1 MAGNKKQSLLNGAL
15 ILSGAIVLV
24 KILSVLFKLYVA
36 NRIGYGGTGLYATA
50 YNIYTPIYSI
60 ALAGLPTAV
69 SKMVASEMAQGHYK
83 DVKKLFSV
91 SNLIF
96 ALMGVL
102 GTALMLLLAY
112 PYAVSVGSVDALP
125 SIIAISPSIF
135 FCCVMSGYRGY
146 YQGQRNMNPS
156 ALSQIFEAAGKL
168 IFGWLF
174 LNMVL
179 GSSLTFA
186 DRIPVLGD
194 LIADKASAYASAA
207 AVAGVSVGSFM
218 GVAYL
223 ILRRRLVKDAVTR
236 ALLDSSPA
244 AKSRKLLAKRLI
256 AIAIPIAIS
265 SLVFNVTTL
274 IDNWTIQNRLKVV
287 LERDYETVAAMY
299 PGIVAARGYTKDLAI
314 EFKTYLYGAYD
325 MVLEIKNVVPT
336 FTITLG
342 LSAIPILSESWVH
355 KDLPAVRRSV
365 ETVIRLC
372 MLIALPAG
380 VGMMVLS
387 EDLLYLLF
395 GSSVVNAPAIPY
407 IAPILILYGFS
418 VVFLAL
424 TQPLTAALQAIDRM
438 DVPIKSMLVGA
449 TVKVVANFVLVSIPS
464 VNIQG
469 AVVGSILCN
478 IVMVVWS
485 MAVLAKETKL
495 RYHWSSLVIRPFFAA
510 VISGAAA
517 WLTNSIF
524 EKALPPQGL
533 TFVSGLLSTDN
544 IACVAGVLAAVL
556 FYAIALF
563 ALRAVTKEDIS
574 MLPKGRKI
582 AKTLEKYGLLG

>member
-1 MAGNKKQSLLNGAL
+1 MAGTKKQSLLNGAL

-24 KILSVLFKLYVA
+24 KVLSVLFKLYVA

-69 SKMVASEMAQGHYK
+69 SKMVASELAQGHYR

-91 SNLIF
+91 SNLMF
-96 ALMGVL
+96 ALMGL
-102 GTALMLLLAY
+102 AGMAIMLLLAY
-112 PYAVSVGSVDALP
+112 PFAKSVGSLDALP

-174 LNMVL
+174 LNIVL
-179 GSSLTFA
+179 GSTLTFA
-186 DRIPVLGD
+186 DQIPVLKD
-194 LIADKASAYASAA
+194 LVTDKGSAYASAA
-207 AVAGVSVGSFM
+207 AVAGVSVGSLM
-218 GVAYL
+218 GVVFL
-223 ILRRRLVKDAVTR
+223 ILRRRLVKDGVTK
-236 ALLDSSPA
+236 ALLESSPEA
-244 AKSRKLLAKRLI
+244 QSRKVLAKRLI
-256 AIAIPIAIS
+256 VIAIPIAIS
-265 SLVFNVTTL
+265 SLVFNLTTL

-287 LERDYETVAAMY
+287 LERDYDTVAAMY
-299 PGIVAARGYTKDLAI
+299 PGIVSARGYTEALAI

-342 LSAIPILSESWVH
+342 LSAIPILSESWTR
-355 KDLPAVRRSV
+355 KDMPSVRRAI
-365 ETVIRLC
+365 ETVIRIS

-380 VGMMVLS
+380 IGMMVLS
-387 EDLLYLLF
+387 EDLLWLLF
-395 GSSVVNAPAIPY
+395 GASDLNAPAIPY
-407 IAPILILYGFS
+407 IAPILVLYGFS
-418 VVFLAL
+418 VFFLAL
-424 TQPLTAALQAIDRM
+424 TQPLTSALQAIDRM

-449 TVKVVANFVLVSIPS
+449 SVKVLANFILVSIPG

-478 IVMVVWS
+478 IVLVVWA
-485 MAVLAKETKL
+485 MVVLAKETRL
-495 RYHWSSLVIRPFFAA
+495 RYRWSSLVVRPFFAA

-524 EKALPPQGL
+524 EKALPAGGL
-533 TFVSGLLSTDN
+533 TFLWSRLSVDN

-556 FYAIALF
+556 FYVIGLF
-563 ALRAVTKEDIS
+563 ALRAVTKDDIS

-582 AKTLEKYGLLG
+582 AKRLEKYGLLG

>member
-1 MAGNKKQSLLNGAL
+1 MATAKKQSLLNGAL
-15 ILSGAIVLV
+15 ILSAAIVLV

-69 SKMVASEMAQGHYK
+69 SKMVATEMAEGRFK
-83 DVKKLFSV
+83 DAKKLFGV
-91 SNLIF
+91 SNLLF
-96 ALMGVL
+96 ALTGLVGM
-102 GTALMLLLAY
+102 ALMLLLAY
-112 PYAVSVGSVDALP
+112 PFAQSVGSLDALP
-125 SIIAISPSIF
+125 SIIAIAPSIF

-156 ALSQIFEAAGKL
+156 AVSQIFEAAGKL

-174 LNMVL
+174 LHMVL
-179 GSSLTFA
+179 GSTLTFA
-186 DRIPVLGD
+186 DRIPFLKDVVSDRG
-194 LIADKASAYASAA
+194 SAYASAA
-207 AVAGVSVGSFM
+207 AVAGVSVGSLI
-218 GVAYL
+218 GLLYL
-223 ILRRRLVKDAVTR
+223 MLRRAVAKDAITR
-236 ALLDSSPA
+236 ELLESSPEA
-244 AKSRKLLAKRLI
+244 QSRRKLAKRLI
-256 AIAIPIAIS
+256 AIAIPIAVS

-287 LERDYETVAAMY
+287 LENDYATVANMY
-299 PGIVAARGYTKDLAI
+299 PGIVAARGFTQDLAI
-314 EFKTYLYGAYD
+314 DFKTYLYGAYD

-342 LSAIPILSESWVH
+342 LSAIPVLSEDWTK
-355 KDLPAVRRSV
+355 KDMPGVRRSV

-372 MLIALPAG
+372 MLVALPAG

-395 GSSVVNAPAIPY
+395 GSSEINAPAIPY
-407 IAPILILYGFS
+407 IAPILMLYGFS
-418 VVFLAL
+418 VFFLAL
-424 TQPLTAALQAIDRM
+424 TQPLTSALQAIDRM
-438 DVPIKSMLVGA
+438 DVPIKSMLIGA
-449 TVKVVANFVLVSIPS
+449 TVKVAANFILVSIPS

-478 IVMVVWS
+478 IVMVVYA
-485 MAVLAKETKL
+485 MVVLAKETQLK
-495 RYHWSSLVIRPFFAA
+495 YHWGQLFIRPFFCA
-510 VISGAAA
+510 VISGAAG

-524 EKALPPQGL
+524 EKTLPEGGL
-533 TFVSGLLSTDN
+533 TFVSGFLSTAN
-544 IACVAGVLAAVL
+544 IACLAGVLAAVL
-556 FYAIALF
+556 FYVIALF
-563 ALRAVTKEDIS
+563 ALRAITKDDIL

-582 AKTLEKYGLLG
+582 AKTLEKYGLIG

>member
-1 MAGNKKQSLLNGAL
+1 MAPAKKQSLLNGAL

-69 SKMVASEMAQGHYK
+69 SKMVASELAEGRYK
-83 DVKKLFSV
+83 DVKKLFTV
-91 SNLIF
+91 SNLLF
-96 ALMGVL
+96 ALTGVL
-102 GTALMLLLAY
+102 GMALMLLLAY
-112 PYAVSVGSVDALP
+112 PFAQSVGSLDALP
-125 SIIAISPSIF
+125 SIVAIAPSIF

-156 ALSQIFEAAGKL
+156 AVSQIFEAAGKL

-174 LNMVL
+174 LNMVMGSTL
-179 GSSLTFA
+179 GFA
-186 DRIPVLGD
+186 DQIPFLKDVVSDRG
-194 LIADKASAYASAA
+194 SAYASAA
-207 AVAGVSVGSFM
+207 AVAGVSVGSLL
-218 GVAYL
+218 GLVYL
-223 ILRRRLVKDAVTR
+223 MIRSAVVKDGVTK
-236 ALLDSSPA
+236 ALLESSPEA
-244 AKSRKLLAKRLI
+244 QSNRKLAGRLI

-265 SLVFNVTTL
+265 SLVFNLTTL

-287 LERDYETVAAMY
+287 LENDYATVANMY
-299 PGIVAARGYTKDLAI
+299 PGIVSARGFTEATAI
-314 EFKTYLYGAYD
+314 DFKTYLYGAYD

-342 LSAIPILSESWVH
+342 LSAIPVLSEDWTK
-355 KDLPAVRRSV
+355 KDMPGVRRSI
-365 ETVIRLC
+365 EQVIRLC
-372 MLIALPAG
+372 MLVALPAG

-387 EDLLYLLF
+387 EDLLWLLF
-395 GSSVVNAPAIPY
+395 GSSKINAPAIPY
-407 IAPILILYGFS
+407 IAPILMLYGFS

-424 TQPLTAALQAIDRM
+424 TQPLTSALQAIDRM
-438 DVPIKSMLVGA
+438 DVPIKSMLIGA
-449 TVKVVANFVLVSIPS
+449 TVKVAANFILVSIPR

-469 AVVGSILCN
+469 AVVGSFLCN
-478 IVMVVWS
+478 IVMVVY
-485 MAVLAKETKL
+485 ALVVLAKETKL
-495 RYHWSSLVIRPFFAA
+495 KYRWSQLFVRPFAAA

-517 WLTNSIF
+517 WVTNAIF
-524 EKALPPQGL
+524 EKTLPAGGL
-533 TFVSGLLSTDN
+533 TFISGLLSADN
-544 IACVAGVLAAVL
+544 IACLAGVLAAVL

-582 AKTLEKYGLLG
+582 AKTLEKYGLIG

>member
-1 MAGNKKQSLLNGAL
+1 MANAKKQSLLNGAL

-24 KILSVLFKLYVA
+24 KVLSVLFKLYVA

-69 SKMVASEMAQGHYK
+69 SKMVASELAQGRYK
-83 DVKKLFSV
+83 DVKKLFGV
-91 SNLIF
+91 SNMLF
-96 ALMGVL
+96 AFTGLVGM
-102 GTALMLLLAY
+102 ALMLLLAY
-112 PYAVSVGSVDALP
+112 PYAQSVGSLDALP
-125 SIIAISPSIF
+125 SIIAIAPSIF

-179 GSSLTFA
+179 GSSLAFA
-186 DRIPVLGD
+186 DRIPVMREIVSDVG
-194 LIADKASAYASAA
+194 SAYASAA
-207 AVAGVSVGSFM
+207 AIAGVSVGSLM
-218 GVAYL
+218 GLIYL
-223 ILRRRLVKDAVTR
+223 ILRRVAVRDSITQE
-236 ALLDSSPA
+236 LLDASPEA
-244 AKSRKLLAKRLI
+244 QSRKKLAKRLI

-287 LERDYETVAAMY
+287 LENDYDTVAAMY
-299 PGIVAARGYTKDLAI
+299 PGIVAARGFTRDLAI
-314 EFKTYLYGAYD
+314 DFKTYLYGAYD

-342 LSAIPILSESWVH
+342 LSAIPILSEEWT
-355 KDLPAVRRSV
+355 KKNLPGVRRAT
-365 ETVIRLC
+365 ETMIRLC
-372 MLIALPAG
+372 MLIAFPAG
-380 VGMMVLS
+380 IGMMVLA
-387 EDLLYLLF
+387 EDLLWLLF
-395 GSSVVNAPAIPY
+395 GSSDINAPAIPY
-407 IAPILILYGFS
+407 IAPILLLYGFS
-418 VVFLAL
+418 VFFLAL
-424 TQPLTAALQAIDRM
+424 TQPLTSALQAIDRM
-438 DVPIKSMLVGA
+438 DVPIKAMLGGA
-449 TVKVVANFVLVSIPS
+449 TVKVAANFILVSIPS

-478 IVMVVWS
+478 IVMVAYP

-495 RYHWSSLVIRPFFAA
+495 KYHWQKLFIRPFICA

-524 EKALPPQGL
+524 EKTLPAGGL
-533 TFVSGLLSTDN
+533 TFISRHLSSEN
-544 IACVAGVLAAVL
+544 IACIAGVLAAVL
-556 FYAIALF
+556 FYVIALF
-563 ALRAVTKEDIS
+563 ALRGITKEDIS

-582 AKTLEKYGLLG
+582 AKTLEKYGLIG